1 VLRLQRAD
9 QLDAAAIHGDGT
21 TTAAKKG
28 GDNIGFNGHK
38 KDKVVACYDWKC
50 NEIAPFISAAG
61 NQNESP
67 LLREALPAVMQ
78 VADSIELDLR
88 GTIVSLDGVYEC
100 RRNRKAIFNRD
111 MVPNINPNGIVTLT
125 SCGRRQAD
133 APIAHAYWRHV
144 S

>member
-1 VLRLQRAD
+1 MLRLQRAD

-61 NQNESP
+61 NQNKSP

-100 RRNRKAIFNRD
+100 HQPQSQSDRGGGPFFGHGPGATGEHRALRAG
-111 MVPNINPNGIVTLT
+111 MINCYG
-125 SCGRRQAD
+125 G
-133 APIAHAYWRHV
+133 
-144 S
+144 